1 MQVQVSIH
9 CSQKFIFQII
19 FSQLIAA
26 FLLSCF
32 FMKHELPVHY
42 FYGIKN
48 FLSSLSSHPV

>member
-32 FMKHELPVHY
+32 FMKHKLPVH
-42 FYGIKN
+42 
-48 FLSSLSSHPV
+48 